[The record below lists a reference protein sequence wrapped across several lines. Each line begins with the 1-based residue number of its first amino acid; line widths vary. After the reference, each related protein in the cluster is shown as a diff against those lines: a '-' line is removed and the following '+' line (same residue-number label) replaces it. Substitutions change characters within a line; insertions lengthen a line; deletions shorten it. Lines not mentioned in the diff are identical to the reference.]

1 MADLI
6 FKISPNIIL
15 GSYTTTRLAQY
26 VKPFG
31 TRFLLIMDPD
41 LKEFKIHEKIS
52 QALSERQIEFILFD
66 QISDGNSTKEVE
78 QALHLAKNS
87 CIQGIIAVGGS
98 KALLSAGI
106 IASLYN
112 ETKDLYDFVDGTIP
126 ESDPLPMI
134 SIPTTM
140 RAPYSFTQTFPV
152 IDSRSR
158 QIKLIKTQSGICKMM
173 IWDPNFFVTLTE
185 NQKASMALES
195 LCLATE
201 AYISQKANFMSD
213 MFTEKSIE
221 LMGYALNG
229 AASLEISTPQ
239 EVLLTQA
246 GCMASLASATSSIG
260 IASLVALAINSRF
273 KISRSIVA
281 SIIFPYLIEDAAT
294 FKADKI
300 ELIAKGFGIPSENT
314 TREEI
319 IRSFAENIRQRLAKV
334 NLPTRLKDLN
344 LTMEQ
349 LATIAEDAGSLDLM
363 NTLPRSMSID
373 DLFEMLKKAY

>member
-112 ETKDLYDFVDGTIP
+112 ETKDLYDFVDGAIP